1 MIFVISCTFL
11 SSYFCSQIAGRKMT
25 NILIPTDFSDNS
37 WNAIR
42 YTLQFFKNC
51 SCTFYLLHVNE
62 TVVIKGVTSSRIQH
76 KSKQNL
82 EYKNKLNELIQKIE
96 KNNLK
101 YNHRFFTLVANGVI
115 VDAIR
120 NEVQDKHLDLI
131 VMGTQGANLIK
142 KYSVGSNTTDVL
154 NKVKCNLLV
163 IPENAIFTKVDQVAL
178 PTDYSIFFG
187 PNLLNPIASI
197 LGLFDAKLHIFHVAK
212 SNEKVLDEMQENK
225 ELLAD
230 YFSDSKHE
238 FHSITHQNMNEAIQK
253 CVEKHEIKLIAM
265 VAKNIHFFQQLF
277 FNPEK
282 SQINYQKKIPF
293 LVLHE

>member
-1 MIFVISCTFL
+1 
-11 SSYFCSQIAGRKMT
+11 MT
-25 NILIPTDFSDNS
+25 NILIPTDFSENS

-42 YTLQFFKNC
+42 YVLQFLKNC
-51 SCTFYLLHVNE
+51 SCIFYLLHVNE
-62 TVVIKGVTSSRIQH
+62 TIENKEVNSIRKQQ
-76 KSKQNL
+76 KSKQDTEL
-82 EYKNKLNELIQKIE
+82 KNKLNQLIQKIE
-96 KNNLK
+96 KNDLK
-101 YNHRFFTLVANGVI
+101 YKHRFFTLLANGII

-120 NEVQDKHLDLI
+120 NEVQDKRLDFI
-131 VMGTQGANLIK
+131 VMGTQGANMIK
-142 KYSVGSNTTDVL
+142 KTTVGSNTTDVL

-163 IPENAIFTKVDQVAL
+163 IPENANFSSLDNVAL

-187 PNLLNPIASI
+187 PNLLNPVASI
-197 LGLFDAKLHIFHVAK
+197 LGFFDAKLHIVHVAK
-212 SNEKVLDEMQENK
+212 SNEKVLEEMQENK

-282 SQINYQKKIPF
+282 SKINYQKKIPF

>member
-1 MIFVISCTFL
+1 
-11 SSYFCSQIAGRKMT
+11 MT

-42 YTLQFFKNC
+42 YALQFFKNC

-62 TVVIKGVTSSRIQH
+62 TAEIKGVLSSQKQH
-76 KSKQNL
+76 QSKQDL
-82 EYKNKLNELIQKIE
+82 EYKNKLNQLIQKIE
-96 KNNLK
+96 KNSLK
-101 YNHRFFTLVANGVI
+101 YNHRFFTLTANGII

-120 NEVQDKHLDLI
+120 NEVQNKRLDLI
-131 VMGTQGANLIK
+131 VMGTQGANMIHK
-142 KYSVGSNTTDVL
+142 ATVGSNTTDVL

-163 IPENAIFTKVDQVAL
+163 VPENASFTKVDQVAL

-187 PNLLNPIASI
+187 PNLLNPIDSI
-197 LGLFDAKLHIFHVAK
+197 LRLFDAKLHIIHVTK
-212 SNEKVLDEMQENK
+212 SNEKVLDEMQQNR

-253 CVEKHEIKLIAM
+253 CVEKHQIKLIAM

-282 SQINYQKKIPF
+282 SKINYQKKIPF